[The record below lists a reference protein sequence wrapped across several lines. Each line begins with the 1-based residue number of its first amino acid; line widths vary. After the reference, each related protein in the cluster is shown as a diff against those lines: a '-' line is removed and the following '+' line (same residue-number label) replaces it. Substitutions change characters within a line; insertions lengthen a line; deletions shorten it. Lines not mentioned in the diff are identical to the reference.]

1 MNGSTTTPPPT
12 SSTGTSSDKLSGQ
25 LIIKAQLGDDIR
37 KMMIHNEDLT
47 LNELV
52 LMMERIFAG
61 KISNSDEL
69 TIKYLDE
76 DGDKITLLNDSDLTV
91 ALHFHKI
98 LRLFVL
104 VNGNEQI
111 NNNSTENLNKEGSLI
126 DAKTFRTELQ
136 QIRNS
141 IQTILD
147 QLQLSTS
154 QSTINNQEKE
164 ISTAT
169 IPTPAVVS
177 STTREFDPY
186 KHLQNQRSTTPD
198 SIRSKSS
205 TSNKINNNNNNEQK
219 SFQPTSSAPPVDT
232 QHQYHSSE
240 SVDTNKAPPTSFQ
253 QMPTPHFVP
262 TAFND
267 QQTKT
272 SPFGAPPPAFPG
284 MPPLPTN
291 AGTPRFPT
299 AFPPSTLPNANTT
312 SAFNPTS
319 APPSAFNPTS
329 APPSAF
335 YPTSAPQSAF
345 NPNLGGAPTPPAS
358 SNAGQTSTFI
368 GQQQQHQQQQQQQ
381 QQQQAPPP
389 QQGGFYGQQQ
399 GLLQQRPGLPAFNS
413 QQNNTFVP
421 QQQQQQLPPPS
432 SSSPATINPSFIQP
446 SAMPTPP
453 PLASQQPYGGFP
465 PQNNFFNPGQQQQY
479 PKLS

>member
-12 SSTGTSSDKLSGQ
+12 ATSSDKLSGQ

-69 TIKYLDE
+69 TIKYLDD

-98 LRLFVL
+98 LRVFVL

-111 NNNSTENLNKEGSLI
+111 NTNSKENSQQEGNLI
-126 DAKTFRTELQ
+126 DTKIFRTELQ

-141 IQTILD
+141 VQTILD
-147 QLQLSTS
+147 RLQLSTS
-154 QSTINNQEKE
+154 QTTVTNNQEKDTT
-164 ISTAT
+164 TAN

-186 KHLQNQRSTTPD
+186 KHLQQTQRSTTPD

-205 TSNKINNNNNNEQK
+205 TSNKINNNEQK
-219 SFQPTSSAPPVDT
+219 SFQTISSAPPGSLFETQNQYQPPEHVDANRT
-232 QHQYHSSE
+232 SA
-240 SVDTNKAPPTSFQ
+240 TNFQ
-253 QMPTPHFVP
+253 QMPTPYG
-262 TAFND
+262 D
-267 QQTKT
+267 QQGKT
-272 SPFGAPPPAFPG
+272 SPFGAPPGSYPG
-284 MPPLPTN
+284 MPPLPPN
-291 AGTPRFPT
+291 ANTQQFISPY
-299 AFPPSTLPNANTT
+299 PPSTLQGTNAS
-312 SAFNPTS
+312 SAFNPSSALPSAFNNSS
-319 APPSAFNPTS
+319 APPSAFNNSS

-335 YPTSAPQSAF
+335 NNSSAPPSAF
-345 NPNLGGAPTPPAS
+345 NNSSAPPPPPSS
-358 SNAGQTSTFI
+358 SNLGQTSTFI
-368 GQQQQHQQQQQQQ
+368 GQQQQNPL
-381 QQQQAPPP
+381 APPS

-399 GLLQQRPGLPAFNS
+399 ALLQQRPGPPTFNPINNMNTNNS
-413 QQNNTFVP
+413 FGQQP
-421 QQQQQQLPPPS
+421 QAPPPS

-446 SAMPTPP
+446 TSMPTPP
-453 PLASQQPYGGFP
+453 PLASKQPYGGFQ
-465 PQNNFFNPGQQQQY
+465 PQTNYFNPTQQY